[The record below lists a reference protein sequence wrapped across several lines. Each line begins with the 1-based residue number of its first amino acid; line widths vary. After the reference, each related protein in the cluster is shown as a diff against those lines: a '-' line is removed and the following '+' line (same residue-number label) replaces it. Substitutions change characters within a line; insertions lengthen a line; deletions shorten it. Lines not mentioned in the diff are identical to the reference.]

1 MHHLEVNGLTATY
14 DGKLLVLDDVNIQVD
29 KGQIVSVIG
38 PSGSGKSTL
47 LRVIMGLLPPK
58 SGEVKLDGNT
68 VDYGNKKN
76 VKALRDRFAIV
87 FQQFNLFQNM
97 DALRNVTIAPVK
109 IRKRDARQA
118 EEEAIELL
126 GKVGLGDK
134 LRAYPD
140 ELSGGQQQRVA
151 IARALALK
159 PEILLLDEV
168 TSALDPELVNE
179 VLDAIRILASDG
191 MTMMIVSHE
200 MGFVRE
206 ISTEV
211 IMMDEGKVIE
221 VGSAARIFDNPQ
233 TTRCQD
239 FVGKILRHCWS
250 VSGPERRSS
259 RAGAEDV
266 FQELPVLHDDGDLG
280 AWSCRRPRSSRGS
293 PSMDNRSATLSQSRR
308 RCRSG
313 ALACRS
319 PSRPLDS

>member
-1 MHHLEVNGLTATY
+1 LHHLEVNGLTATY
-14 DGKLLVLDDVNIQVD
+14 DGKLLVLDDVSIQVG
-29 KGQIVSVIG
+29 KGEIVSVIG

-47 LRVIMGLLPPK
+47 LRVIMGLLRPQ
-58 SGEVKLDGNT
+58 SGEVKLDGNA
-68 VDYGNKKN
+68 VNYGNKKS

-109 IRKRDARQA
+109 IRKRNARQV
-118 EEEAIELL
+118 EEEATELL
-126 GKVGLGDK
+126 DKVGLGDK

-179 VLDAIRILASDG
+179 VLDAIRILAADG

-221 VGSAARIFDNPQ
+221 VGAAAQIFDNPK

-239 FVGKILRHCWS
+239 FVGKILRH
-250 VSGPERRSS
+250 
-259 RAGAEDV
+259 
-266 FQELPVLHDDGDLG
+266 
-280 AWSCRRPRSSRGS
+280 
-293 PSMDNRSATLSQSRR
+293 
-308 RCRSG
+308 
-313 ALACRS
+313 
-319 PSRPLDS
+319 

>member
-1 MHHLEVNGLTATY
+1 LHHLEVNGLTATY
-14 DGKLLVLDDVNIQVD
+14 DGKLLVLDDVSIQVG
-29 KGQIVSVIG
+29 KGEIVSVIG

-47 LRVIMGLLPPK
+47 LRVIMGLLRPQ
-58 SGEVKLDGNT
+58 SGEVKLDGNA
-68 VDYGNKKN
+68 VNYGNKKS

-109 IRKRDARQA
+109 IRKRDARQV

-126 GKVGLGDK
+126 NKVGLGDK

-179 VLDAIRILASDG
+179 VLDAIRILAADG

-221 VGSAARIFDNPQ
+221 VGAAAQIFDNPN

-239 FVGKILRHCWS
+239 FVSKILRH
-250 VSGPERRSS
+250 
-259 RAGAEDV
+259 
-266 FQELPVLHDDGDLG
+266 
-280 AWSCRRPRSSRGS
+280 
-293 PSMDNRSATLSQSRR
+293 
-308 RCRSG
+308 
-313 ALACRS
+313 
-319 PSRPLDS
+319 

>member
-1 MHHLEVNGLTATY
+1 MHHLEVNGLTASY
-14 DGKLLVLDDVNIQVD
+14 DGKILVLDDVTIRVG
-29 KGQIVSVIG
+29 KGEIVSVIG

-47 LRVIMGLLPPK
+47 LRVIMGLLRPK
-58 SGEVKLDGNT
+58 SGEVKLDGDA
-68 VDYGNKKN
+68 VDYGNKKS

-97 DALRNVTIAPVK
+97 DTLRNVTVAPVK
-109 IRKRDARQA
+109 IRKRDAR
-118 EEEAIELL
+118 EVEVEAVKLL

-179 VLDAIRILASDG
+179 VLDAIRILAADG

-206 ISTEV
+206 VSTEV

-221 VGSAARIFDNPQ
+221 EGPAEQIFDNPQ
-233 TTRCQD
+233 TIRCQD
-239 FVGKILRHCWS
+239 FVGKILRH
-250 VSGPERRSS
+250 
-259 RAGAEDV
+259 
-266 FQELPVLHDDGDLG
+266 
-280 AWSCRRPRSSRGS
+280 
-293 PSMDNRSATLSQSRR
+293 
-308 RCRSG
+308 
-313 ALACRS
+313 
-319 PSRPLDS
+319 

>member
-14 DGKLLVLDDVNIQVD
+14 DGKLLVLDDVDIQVG
-29 KGQIVSVIG
+29 KGEIVSVIG

-47 LRVIMGLLPPK
+47 LRVIMGLLRPK
-58 SGEVKLDGNT
+58 SGEVKLDGDT
-68 VDYGNKKN
+68 VDYGNKKS

-179 VLDAIRILASDG
+179 VLDAIRILAADG

-221 VGSAARIFDNPQ
+221 VGSAAQIFDNPQ

-239 FVGKILRHCWS
+239 FVGKILRH
-250 VSGPERRSS
+250 
-259 RAGAEDV
+259 
-266 FQELPVLHDDGDLG
+266 
-280 AWSCRRPRSSRGS
+280 
-293 PSMDNRSATLSQSRR
+293 
-308 RCRSG
+308 
-313 ALACRS
+313 
-319 PSRPLDS
+319 